1 MSRFCSRGARL
12 QKASSHRVVH
22 VAMQNGA
29 LDRLHAACFLKWSGR
44 LSHRARWS
52 WSVSFPAKLKHLW
65 EKYYWFL
72 IHWKLLVLLLLI
84 FFLLLSKF
92 TICIK
97 IMRCERDR
105 LLVHSKRYSFGKKN
119 VEASFFAQCIFWI
132 AQWNETLFTLSYC
145 SYSAACRNLDCFQKR

>member
-12 QKASSHRVVH
+12 QKASSQRVVH

-29 LDRLHAACFLKWSGR
+29 LDRLCAAYFLKWSGR
-44 LSHRARWS
+44 LSHWARWS

-84 FFLLLSKF
+84 FFFFLLLSKF
-92 TICIK
+92 TIWIK
-97 IMRCERDR
+97 NMRCERDR
-105 LLVHSKRYSFGKKN
+105 LLVHSRRYSFGKKKCRSKLLCSVYLLN
-119 VEASFFAQCIFWI
+119 SPVK
-132 AQWNETLFTLSYC
+132 WNTIHSLLLQLLSC
-145 SYSAACRNLDCFQKR
+145 L